1 MISRK
6 FGDFLVEVDLEED
19 EMWRKGTIR
28 IDFEKGDLADSVF
41 VSPPLVRQ
49 FRIEHTPIV
58 DLVRFEDWIMSALQ
72 EYGLLV
78 YLNDDSLDDLIWDLI
93 EQKTTFTFWISDLTL
108 MDMKKICEENGL
120 DWQDVRESLRARFTK
135 DGHPCGIDHHD
146 PFYNPG
152 NKLNPRH

>member
-1 MISRK
+1 MISKK

-49 FRIEHTPIV
+49 FRIDKTPIV
-58 DLVRFEDWIMSALQ
+58 DLVRLEPWIMSALK
-72 EYGLLV
+72 EFGLLV
-78 YLNDDSLDDLIWDLI
+78 YLNDDSLDDLVWDLI
-93 EQKTTFTFWISDLTL
+93 EQKTNLTFWISDLTL
-108 MDMKKICEENGL
+108 WDMKKICDENGL
-120 DWQDVRESLRARFTK
+120 DWQDVRESLEARFTK

-146 PFYNPG
+146 PFFNPG
-152 NKLNPRH
+152 NKLNPPN